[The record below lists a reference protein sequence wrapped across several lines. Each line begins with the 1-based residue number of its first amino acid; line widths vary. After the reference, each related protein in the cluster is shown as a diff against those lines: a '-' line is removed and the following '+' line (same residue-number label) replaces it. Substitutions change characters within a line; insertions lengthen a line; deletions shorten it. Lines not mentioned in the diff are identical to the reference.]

1 MTPARGMMKT
11 RHAVAFSMLAGIAI
25 GAVVIEGIRA
35 QTGAPVYYIVETE
48 VTNLDGYQKEYLPR
62 LEASIKAFGGQI
74 LASGTKV
81 ASVEGA
87 PPKPRVAIVVWDDVE
102 NIQTWRD
109 SPQFKEVRVLGDKV
123 AKFRAFTVE
132 GVPRRR

>member
-1 MTPARGMMKT
+1 MTVAIRKRIMYT
-11 RHAVAFSMLAGIAI
+11 VAVLLLPSVWL
-25 GAVVIEGIRA
+25 GAVTINRMHA
-35 QTGAPVYYIVETE
+35 PAKRPVYYIVETE
-48 VTNLDGYQKEYLPR
+48 VTNLDGYLNEYVPR
-62 LEASIKAFGGQI
+62 VEASIKAFGGRI

-81 ASVEGA
+81 ANVEGD

-109 SPQFKEVRVLGDKV
+109 SAQFKETRILGDKY

-132 GVPRRR
+132 GLAR

>member
-1 MTPARGMMKT
+1 MKT
-11 RHAVAFSMLAGIAI
+11 RYAVASAMLIGVAI
-25 GAVVIEGIRA
+25 GAVAVEGIRA
-35 QTGAPVYYIVETE
+35 QAGAPVYYIVETE
-48 VTNLDGYQKEYLPR
+48 VTNLDGYLKEYVPR
-62 LEASIKAFGGQI
+62 VEASIKAFGGRI

-81 ASVEGA
+81 AMVEGD

-109 SPQFKEVRVLGDKV
+109 SAQFKETRILGDKY

-132 GVPRRR
+132 GLPR